1 MNEVSKK
8 VMMEEIYNLIGQ
20 TLTEQNKGRPFFDEE
35 LKEIEDIIN
44 SKIFNIDENNLFRVV
59 LKNEKNKELSVL
71 IQTRTKEIKEQ
82 TENG

>member
-35 LKEIEDIIN
+35 LKEIEDIIS

-71 IQTRTKEIKEQ
+71 IQTRKK
-82 TENG
+82 